1 MLYLRTQKRI
11 VAALLIALTIGALL
25 RTLPPTLTK
34 IAIDDGVLADNLEVL
49 FTTIGLFIGAV
60 VCSNIVMAG
69 RLYAARYSAQHVI
82 HDIRNDLYAHLSSK
96 SMSFFDRHQTGDLMS
111 RVTNDVNTI
120 QFFFNMAGTV
130 ILSSIAMLVFNVAF
144 MLALDWVLVLAL
156 LILMPFFVAIQS
168 LARRVVPLFRLAN
181 EQMGSINVEIREGI
195 AGIKVIQAFGR
206 EDHQEARFDREN
218 RTLRDLRTR
227 VVRDIGLYVQ
237 GVELIAG
244 AATALILGL
253 GSWRVVNGDFTLGG
267 LVAFQGYLLLM
278 LAPTRFLGFAV
289 QISHQAAT
297 SGERV
302 FQIIDTPLDVHES
315 PNAKPLAQMRGEVEF
330 DGVTFQYGSNEPI
343 LRNISIR
350 IPAGGSLAIVGRS
363 GSGKSTIA
371 NLLPR
376 FYDPTEGVIRIDGHD
391 LRDLRL
397 NDLRSGIGMVMQ
409 ETFLFNMSVAD
420 NLRFGMSSASIDQI
434 RAAAGLAAADEF
446 IDELPHGYDTHIGD
460 RGVRLS
466 GGQRQRIAIARAM
479 LVQPVILV
487 LDEATSSVDTR
498 TDRDIQRALQQLMS
512 ERTTIVIA
520 HRLSTIR
527 RVDQIIVLE
536 NGQIIAR
543 GTHDELLANST
554 AYQAIYELQFRLQE
568 EALSPVP
575 PAISNHS

>member
-1 MLYLRTQKRI
+1 MLYLRTQKHV
-11 VAALLIALTIGALL
+11 VAALLVALIVGALL

-34 IAIDDGVLADNLEVL
+34 FAIDDGILAGNLSVL
-49 FTTIGLFIGAV
+49 FTIVGLFTGAV
-60 VCSNIVMAG
+60 ISSNIVMAG
-69 RLYAARYSAQHVI
+69 RLYAARYSAQRAI
-82 HDIRNDLYAHLSSK
+82 HDIRNDLYIHLSSK

-130 ILSSIAMLVFNVAF
+130 ILSSIAMVIFNLAF
-144 MLALDWVLVLAL
+144 MLALDWILVIAL
-156 LILMPFFVAIQS
+156 LALMPFFVALQS

-181 EQMGSINVEIREGI
+181 EQMGTINVAIREGI
-195 AGIKVIQAFGR
+195 AGIKIIQAFGR
-206 EDHQEARFDREN
+206 EDHQESRFDNEN
-218 RTLRDLRTR
+218 RRLRDLRTQVIR
-227 VVRDIGLYVQ
+227 NIGLYIQ

-302 FQIIDTPLDVHES
+302 FQIIDTPLDVQES
-315 PNAKPLAQMRGEVEF
+315 PNPEPLPQMRGDVEL
-330 DGVTFQYGSNEPI
+330 DRVTFQYGSNEPI
-343 LRNISIR
+343 LRDVSIR
-350 IPAGGSLAIVGRS
+350 VPAGSSLAIVGRS

-391 LRDLRL
+391 LKSLRL

-409 ETFLFNMSVAD
+409 ETFLFNMSVAE
-420 NLRFGMSSASIDQI
+420 NLRFGMSNATAKQI
-434 RAAAGLAAADEF
+434 RSAARLASADEF
-446 IDELPHGYDTHIGD
+446 INELPQGYNTIIGD

-479 LVQPVILV
+479 LVQPAILV

-498 TDRDIQRALQQLMS
+498 TDRDIQQALQQLMS

-520 HRLSTIR
+520 HRLSTIQ

-536 NGQIIAR
+536 DGQITDR
-543 GTHDELLANST
+543 GTHDELLVKST

-568 EALSPVP
+568 EGLSPIP
-575 PAISNHS
+575 PAVSSTS